1 MRFPTGGPAQR
12 GLSIKEMHASR
23 MSIQHLKN
31 HFDLVMKFCEFIQHH
46 PEYFP
51 KETLENIEALM
62 THAHQLLIASRDA
75 FMQNSDDR
83 TLCEKYLTELLQF
96 SRLLTLKVAE
106 NSQEASIYIQEY
118 DKCMAALKHI
128 TLAVRLH
135 FLLLDLTEIVK
146 DQ

>member
-1 MRFPTGGPAQR
+1 
-12 GLSIKEMHASR
+12 
-23 MSIQHLKN
+23 MSIQHLEN
-31 HFDLVMKFCEFIQHH
+31 HFDLVMNFCDFIQCHSD
-46 PEYFP
+46 YFP
-51 KETLENIEALM
+51 KETPENIKAFM
-62 THAHQLLIASRDA
+62 THARELLIASRDA

-96 SRLLTLKVAE
+96 RHVLTLKVAE

-135 FLLLDLTEIVK
+135 FLLLDLTAIVK